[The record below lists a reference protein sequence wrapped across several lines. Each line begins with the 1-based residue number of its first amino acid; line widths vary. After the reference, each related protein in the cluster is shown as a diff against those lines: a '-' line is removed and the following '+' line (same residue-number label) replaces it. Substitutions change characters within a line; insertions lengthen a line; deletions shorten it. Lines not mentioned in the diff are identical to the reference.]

1 MARKT
6 KSKGALV
13 YFPSAN
19 PWVNDPRHVGEM
31 TVRQLMG
38 LVMTGEFPNGL
49 DTVIRIGD
57 VEGNLGVNGT
67 VMVTAHRPSDVV
79 LSIDP
84 HGGDENY
91 DLDGD
96 SGEQS

>member
-19 PWVNDPRHVGEM
+19 PWVNDPQHVGEM

-38 LVMTGEFPNGL
+38 LVMTDEFPNGL

-67 VMVTAHRPSDVV
+67 IMVTEHKPCDVV

-91 DLDGD
+91 DPEKVSD
-96 SGEQS
+96 E